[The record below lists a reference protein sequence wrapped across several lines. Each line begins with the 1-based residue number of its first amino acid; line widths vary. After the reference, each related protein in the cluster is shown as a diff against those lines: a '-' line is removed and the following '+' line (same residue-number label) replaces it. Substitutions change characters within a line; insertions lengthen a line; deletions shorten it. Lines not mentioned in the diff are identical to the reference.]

1 VWWGWACAAVLL
13 AVAGVFASYA
23 LRRAPYEKI
32 CASRPELTRETWVLN
47 YLLFF
52 VIAPVVAF
60 VLVLFLG
67 R

>member
-1 VWWGWACAAVLL
+1 
-13 AVAGVFASYA
+13 VFASYA